1 MADDPLARIG
11 RARSSRAVGTTR
23 SYRKLEGTLTVA
35 IAVTV
40 ADGIVLAA
48 DSRTT
53 AQIGGVHRVVSD
65 TTNKVFEVRGRAVA
79 TFGLAFL
86 EQRNIAAHMAE
97 YAVVGTKS
105 GDTVK
110 EFAESLITYF
120 DPKVK
125 AAQAA
130 GAQVQPGQIALGFVV
145 SGYDGGVG
153 VTYQA
158 VLPSGTVTEM
168 SRTDTNPGAVW
179 QGQIDVISR
188 LFKGLD
194 WGLLANLAAA
204 NGLTK
209 EFTALKPVLDRLGY
223 NFAFDAI
230 NLQDAIDLAVLAIRS
245 TIDVQRLTF
254 GTIAGTP
261 TVPGVGGSIQVLV
274 VRSTGCEWIHRNAL
288 HGEDATLSS
297 SSSPRKT

>member
-1 MADDPLARIG
+1 LGGVEEP
-11 RARSSRAVGTTR
+11 
-23 SYRKLEGTLTVA
+23 LTVA

-53 AQIGGVHRVVSD
+53 AQLGGVYRAVSD
-65 TTNKVFEVRGRAVA
+65 TTDKVFVVSSRAVA
-79 TFGLAFL
+79 TFGWAFL
-86 EQRNIAAHMAE
+86 ERRSIAAHMAE

-110 EFAESLITYF
+110 EFAESLIAHF

-130 GAQVQPGQIALGFVV
+130 GPQIQPGQVALGFLV
-145 SGYDGGVG
+145 SGYDKGVG

-158 VLPSGTVTEM
+158 ILPSGAVTEM

-179 QGQIDVISR
+179 QGQTDVIAR

-194 WGLLANLAAA
+194 WALLANLAAA
-204 NGLTK
+204 NNLTT
-209 EFTALKPVLDRLGY
+209 EFTALRPVLDQLSY

-230 NLQDAIDLAVLAIRS
+230 NLQDAIDLAILAIRS

-254 GTIAGTP
+254 GTVAGTP
-261 TVPGVGGSIQVLV
+261 TVPGVGGPIQVLV
-274 VRSTGCEWIHRNAL
+274 VRPTGCEWLQRSVL
-288 HGEDATLSS
+288 RGERPTPSS
-297 SSSPRKT
+297 SSWKA